1 MVRPKKIADI
11 KPILTNVAQTS
22 HYQVFFDGLS
32 PDLFRFL
39 GTKGVNRRFIT
50 ENAGLLCSSA
60 SIPGSSLGTTDIFGN
75 FTGVQE
81 KFAHSRIF
89 TELTLEFYV
98 DKDYKMIKLFEHWI
112 DYISSGSEKKQNS
125 SFNKA
130 DLGYFY
136 RMRYPRGDSGYKCD
150 KTKIVKF
157 NIDYRSEIEY
167 TFFGLF
173 PINFSS
179 TPVQYG
185 SSDVLRASVTFSYE
199 RYIAGK
205 QTSLSFNN
213 GKSENLRNALASGR
227 IVGGRGSILELG

>member
-39 GTKGVNRRFIT
+39 GSKGVNRRFIT

-60 SIPGSSLGTTDIFGN
+60 SIPGSSLGTSDIFGN

-112 DYISSGSEKKQNS
+112 DYIASGSEKRGAVDKR
-125 SFNKA
+125 

-213 GKSENLRNALASGR
+213 SQSENLRNSLASGR
-227 IVGGRGSILELG
+227 IVGGRGSILELS

>member
-1 MVRPKKIADI
+1 MVRPRKIADI

-22 HYQVFFDGLS
+22 HYKVFFDGLS
-32 PDLFRFL
+32 PDLFRFIV
-39 GTKGVNRRFIT
+39 TKGVNKRFII
-50 ENAGLLCSSA
+50 ENAGLLCSQA
-60 SIPGSSLGTTDIFGN
+60 SIPGSSLGTTAIFGN

-112 DYISSGSEKKQNS
+112 DYIASGSEKNGSVDKR
-125 SFNKA
+125 

-213 GKSENLRNALASGR
+213 SQSENLRRSLASGR